1 MTGIIKAFETPIY
14 YGTVDGFDLV
24 QSEICE
30 FVETHGDLINP
41 PPAEWDETVLT
52 SFTYDDK
59 RSKELVVH
67 HLPSLSNQI
76 VVQVRKYLE
85 MIGNE
90 KPYII
95 HIDDMWVNV
104 YRPND
109 YMNMHDHKSVDIS
122 GVYYFQTNTED
133 GDIVFNNPC
142 DLMSYTKLLGDID
155 KNVFKVKPEEGK
167 MLLFPG
173 WLKHSVNR
181 NKTDSN
187 RISVSFNIV
196 LTGTG

>member
-1 MTGIIKAFETPIY
+1 
-14 YGTVDGFDLV
+14 
-24 QSEICE
+24 
-30 FVETHGDLINP
+30 
-41 PPAEWDETVLT
+41 
-52 SFTYDDK
+52 
-59 RSKELVVH
+59 
-67 HLPSLSNQI
+67 
-76 VVQVRKYLE
+76 
-85 MIGNE
+85 
-90 KPYII
+90 
-95 HIDDMWVNV
+95 MWVNV

-181 NKTDSN
+181 NKTESN
-187 RISVSFNIV
+187 RISVTFNIV
-196 LTGTG
+196 LECT

>member
-1 MTGIIKAFETPIY
+1 MTEIIKGFETPIY
-14 YGTVDGFDLV
+14 YGTVDAFDLV
-24 QSEICE
+24 QSEVCE
-30 FVETHGDLINP
+30 FVETHDNLITP

-52 SFTYDDK
+52 TFTYDDK
-59 RSKELVVH
+59 RSKAWLIY
-67 HLPSLSNQI
+67 HLPTLSNQI
-76 VVQVRKYLE
+76 IVQVRKYLE

-109 YMNMHDHKSVDIS
+109 YMNMHDHKAADIS
-122 GVYYFQTNTED
+122 GVYYFQTNTKD

-142 DLMSYTKLLGDID
+142 DLMSFTKLLGDLN
-155 KNVFKVKPEEGK
+155 KNVIKVKPEEGK

-181 NKTDSN
+181 NKTESN
-187 RISVSFNIV
+187 RISVTFNIV
-196 LTGTG
+196 LEG

>member
-1 MTGIIKAFETPIY
+1 MTGIIKAFETPIH
-14 YGTVDGFDLV
+14 YGALDAFDLI
-24 QSEICE
+24 QSEVCE
-30 FVETHGDLINP
+30 FVETHDSIITP

-52 SFTYDDK
+52 TFTYDDK
-59 RSKELVVH
+59 RSKSLVVH

-76 VVQVRKYLE
+76 IVQVRKYLE
-85 MIGNE
+85 MIGNQQ
-90 KPYII
+90 PYII
-95 HIDDMWVNV
+95 HIDDLWVNV

-109 YMNMHDHKSVDIS
+109 YMNMHDHKAADIA

-142 DLMSYTKLLGDID
+142 DLMTYTKLLGDIG
-155 KNVFKVKPEEGK
+155 KNVIKVKPEEGK

-181 NKTDSN
+181 NKTESN
-187 RISVSFNIV
+187 RISVTFNIV
-196 LTGTG
+196 LEG